1 MPYIPNPAGL
11 AELAVQLTPAQQK
24 IADQVVAAA
33 NANNPT
39 HRFQFSILR
48 TQQDGDGVIITAG
61 TKYPFA
67 HIIEYGSVNNPPYA
81 PLRKA
86 VTGLG
91 LRFVEE

>member
-1 MPYIPNPAGL
+1 MPYTPNPAGL
-11 AELAVQLTPAQQK
+11 AALAVELTPAQQK
-24 IADQVVAAA
+24 IADQVAAAA

-39 HRFQFSILR
+39 RDFTFSLLR
-48 TQQDGDGVIITAG
+48 TSQDSEGAIVTVG
-61 TKYPFA
+61 TTWPFA
-67 HIIEYGSVNNPPYA
+67 HLIEWGSINNQPYA

>member
-1 MPYIPNPAGL
+1 MPYTPNPDGL
-11 AELAVQLTPAQQK
+11 RALAVELTPAQQK
-24 IADQVVAAA
+24 IADQVVDAA

-39 HRFQFSILR
+39 RDFQFTLLR
-48 TQQDGDGVIITAG
+48 TSQDSDGVIVTVG
-61 TKYPFA
+61 TTWPFA
-67 HIIEYGSVNNPPYA
+67 HLIEWGSVNNPPYA